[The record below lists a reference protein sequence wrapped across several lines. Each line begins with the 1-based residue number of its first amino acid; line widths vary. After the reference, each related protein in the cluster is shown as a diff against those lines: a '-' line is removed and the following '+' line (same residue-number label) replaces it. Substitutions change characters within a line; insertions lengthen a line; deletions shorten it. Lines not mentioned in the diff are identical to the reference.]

1 MARPIFNHELLDPDF
16 AWLLTTYK
24 ENNPEVVS
32 LECFGMAVVMI
43 KLTDK
48 EYHRTVLPYSQEV
61 DNAEKAENA
70 KK

>member
-16 AWLLTTYK
+16 AWLLTTFK

-43 KLTDK
+43 KLTEE
-48 EYHRTVLPYSQEV
+48 EYHRTVLPYNKELEAV
-61 DNAEKAENA
+61 EKATSA